1 MRVSLRDRD
10 GHEID
15 AATAADPKAAVYEGA
30 SMLTRRSGLY
40 VGDTL
45 TIDDDAVLPAA
56 PDTRVT
62 VSAASL
68 GGLAGRL
75 ERGTG
80 LTGADLKTAARFIR
94 HALRVAWVGKTSVAI

>member
-1 MRVSLRDRD
+1 MRLSLRDKD
-10 GHEID
+10 GREVD
-15 AATAADPKAAVYEGA
+15 AATADDPKAAVYEGA
-30 SMLTRRSGLY
+30 SMLARRSGLY
-40 VGDTL
+40 VGDVL
-45 TIDDDAVLPAA
+45 SIDDDDAPPLA
-56 PDTRVT
+56 PDVLMT

-94 HALRVAWVGKTSVAI
+94 HALRLGWVGKTSVAI